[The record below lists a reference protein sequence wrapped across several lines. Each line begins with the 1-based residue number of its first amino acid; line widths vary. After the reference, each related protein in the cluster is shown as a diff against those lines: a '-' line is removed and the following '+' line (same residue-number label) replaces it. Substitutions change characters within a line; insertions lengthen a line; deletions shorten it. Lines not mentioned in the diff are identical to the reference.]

1 MLQEKENYEEL
12 NQIGNGKG
20 HMDDILNDKMY
31 YKKFIL
37 YICFIGAYGTVYKG
51 RDLVNKG
58 KFVAMKKIKIP
69 LAQDGVPMTTL
80 REIALLKQLDQQ
92 QHPNIVKCVILTHLY
107 VIVVN
112 IIILSRLTLLFRLLD
127 VVHGPRLYNEK
138 CMTLYLVFEHIEQ
151 DLATYMARC
160 PKPGMSSEIIKV
172 LSTFI

>member
-1 MLQEKENYEEL
+1 M
-12 NQIGNGKG
+12 
-20 HMDDILNDKMY
+20 
-31 YKKFIL
+31 
-37 YICFIGAYGTVYKG
+37 YKG

-92 QHPNIVKCVILTHLY
+92 QHPNIVKYVILNKPY
-107 VIVVN
+107 VN
-112 IIILSRLTLLFRLLD
+112 IITLFYLILLLRLLD

-172 LSTFI
+172 LSMYIYIITNLVHFIIYY

>member
-1 MLQEKENYEEL
+1 M
-12 NQIGNGKG
+12 
-20 HMDDILNDKMY
+20 
-31 YKKFIL
+31 
-37 YICFIGAYGTVYKG
+37 YKG

-92 QHPNIVKCVILTHLY
+92 QHPNIVKYVILNKPY
-107 VIVVN
+107 VN
-112 IIILSRLTLLFRLLD
+112 IILFYLILLLRLLD

-172 LSTFI
+172 LLIYIITNLVPL